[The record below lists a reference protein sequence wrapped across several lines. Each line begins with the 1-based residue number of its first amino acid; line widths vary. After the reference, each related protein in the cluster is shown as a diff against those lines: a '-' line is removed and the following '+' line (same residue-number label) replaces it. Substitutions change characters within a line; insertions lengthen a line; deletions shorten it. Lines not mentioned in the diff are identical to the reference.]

1 LNRSRPVGNPISILI
16 ADDHDSV
23 RELLKDRLQ
32 HEPDMKVV
40 AHVAD
45 AEAATVQAGLLKPD
59 IILLD
64 IDMPGLSAFDAAE
77 RIMTRSPSTRVLF
90 FTAFVRDHFIEQA
103 LAVKAWGYV
112 TKSEKAETL
121 VKAIRDVSRGFAYFS
136 PEVQMRLVMGVK
148 GPRLAPKKQTRVSM
162 LTPREREILAYV
174 ARGLTKKDIADT
186 MCVSVKTVDY
196 HCTNLM
202 DKLQIHDRVELA
214 RFAIREGLV
223 DA

>member
-1 LNRSRPVGNPISILI
+1 MGKTVSILI
-16 ADDHDSV
+16 ADDHDSL
-23 RELLKDRLQ
+23 RELLKYRLEAQ
-32 HEPDMKVV
+32 PDMKVV
-40 AHVAD
+40 AHVGD
-45 AEAATVQAGLLKPD
+45 AEAAVTEAVLLQPD
-59 IILLD
+59 IVLMD

-77 RIMTRSPSTRVLF
+77 RIGTRCSATRIIF

-112 TKSEKAETL
+112 AKTEPADTV
-121 VKAIRDVSRGFAYFS
+121 VKAIRDVASGFAYFS
-136 PEVQMRLVMGVK
+136 PAVQARLVMGAR
-148 GPRLAPKKQTRVSM
+148 GPGLAQKNQS
-162 LTPREREILAYV
+162 LTATLTDREREVLCYI
-174 ARGLTKKDIADT
+174 ARGMTKKDIADT

-202 DKLQIHDRVELA
+202 DKLKIHDRVDLA

>member
-1 LNRSRPVGNPISILI
+1 MDKLISILV

-23 RELLKDRLQ
+23 RELLKDRLEAQ
-32 HEPDMKVV
+32 PDMKVV
-40 AHVAD
+40 SHVGDAD
-45 AEAATVQAGLLKPD
+45 AALVEAVAKKPD
-59 IILLD
+59 IVLMD

-77 RIMTRSPSTRVLF
+77 RIGSRCPDTRIIF
-90 FTAFVRDHFIEQA
+90 CTAFVRDRFIEQA
-103 LAVKAWGYV
+103 LSVRAWGYV
-112 TKSEKAETL
+112 SKTEPADSI

-136 PEVQMRLVMGVK
+136 PAVQARLEMGPK
-148 GPRLAPKKQTRVSM
+148 GPKLAQRDRSLLAT
-162 LTPREREILAYV
+162 LTARERDVLCYI
-174 ARGLTKKDIADT
+174 ARGLTKKDIAET

-202 DKLQIHDRVELA
+202 DKLRIHDRVELT

>member
-1 LNRSRPVGNPISILI
+1 MSDAISILI
-16 ADDHDSV
+16 ADDHDSL
-23 RELLKDRLQ
+23 RELLKDRLEEQ
-32 HEPDMKVV
+32 PDMKVV
-40 AHVAD
+40 AHVGN
-45 AEAATVQAGLLKPD
+45 AEAAANEAINLKPS
-59 IILLD
+59 IVLMD

-77 RIMTRSPSTRVLF
+77 RIGARCPATRVIF

-112 TKSEKAETL
+112 TKTERAETL
-121 VKAIRDVSRGFAYFS
+121 IKAIRDVSRGFAYFS
-136 PEVQMRLVMGVK
+136 PDVQARLVMGPK
-148 GPRLAPKKQTRVSM
+148 GPQLVAKGQSLAST

-174 ARGLTKKDIADT
+174 ARGMAKKDIADT

-202 DKLQIHDRVELA
+202 DKLRIHDRVELA
-214 RFAIREGLV
+214 RFAIREGIV